1 MIRFGNFSNMFVWLL
16 SIGLDWSRA
25 SPDAFMENFN
35 FVNEWKHDRVEL
47 ALNSKSTEAHTAEP
61 LPFSRHVRSPTRRK
75 LTDVMTDERWVE
87 LPKPSGWTDKAFD
100 WRSLV
105 DFKHSSHQNVNEC
118 FAESAAVTMDA
129 LFQLAYGRNNN
140 TWFNADQLL
149 LCSGHN
155 FGQTGLPEEVFN
167 VNSEWSPASGCHPHG
182 DETIQLAHPA
192 LVLCDLS
199 GDDNIENS
207 LVNLLTLAPVSVAIP
222 SGNRVF
228 KNYKSG
234 ILSPEHLATKSNV
247 PDHSVALVG
256 FGTENGIDYWN
267 LKNSWGSLWGEDGYF
282 RLERR
287 YDGSGI
293 LGSYA
298 AVTKNF

>member
-1 MIRFGNFSNMFVWLL
+1 MIRFGNFSNMFMWLL
-16 SIGLDWSRA
+16 SIGLDWSEA
-25 SPDAFMENFN
+25 SPDTFMENFN
-35 FVNEWKHDRVEL
+35 FVNEWKHDRVKL
-47 ALNSKSTEAHTAEP
+47 SLNSKSVEAHTVDP
-61 LPFSRHVRSPTRRK
+61 LPLSRHAHSPTRRK
-75 LTDVMTDERWVE
+75 LVDLMTEERWVK

-100 WRSLV
+100 WRGLV

-129 LFQLAYGRNNN
+129 LYQLAYGRNNDSY
-140 TWFNADQLL
+140 FNPDQLL

-155 FGQTGLPEEVFN
+155 YGQTGLPEEVFN
-167 VNSEWSPASGCHPHG
+167 VHSKWSPSAGCHPHG
-182 DETIQLAHPA
+182 DETIQLAHSA

-199 GDDNIENS
+199 GDENIENS
-207 LVNLLTLAPVSVAIP
+207 LVNLLIFAPVNVAIP

-234 ILSPEHLATKSNV
+234 ILSPNHLATKSNV

-256 FGTENGIDYWN
+256 FGTEKGLDYWT
-267 LKNSWGSLWGEDGYF
+267 LKNSWGANWGEDGYF

-287 YDGSGI
+287 YDGSGA

-298 AVTKNF
+298 TVTKLV

>member
-1 MIRFGNFSNMFVWLL
+1 MIRFGNFSNMFMWLL
-16 SIGLDWSRA
+16 SIGLDWSEA

-35 FVNEWKHDRVEL
+35 FVNEWEHDRVEL
-47 ALNSKSTEAHTAEP
+47 SLNSKSAEAHTAEP
-61 LPFSRHVRSPTRRK
+61 LPLSRHAHSPTRRK
-75 LTDVMTDERWVE
+75 LVDVMTEERWVK
-87 LPKPSGWTDKAFD
+87 LPKPSGWTDEGFD

-105 DFKHSSHQNVNEC
+105 EFKQSSHQSVNEC

-129 LFQLAYGRNNN
+129 LYQLKYGRKND
-140 TWFNADQLL
+140 TWFNPDQLL

-155 FGQTGLPEEVFN
+155 YGQTGLPEEVFN
-167 VNSEWSPASGCHPHG
+167 VNSKWSPSAGCHPQG

-192 LVLCDLS
+192 LVFCDLS
-199 GDDNIENS
+199 GDENIEHS
-207 LVNLLTLAPVSVAIP
+207 LLNLLTFAPVNVAIT

-234 ILSPEHLATKSNV
+234 ILSPEHMATKSNV

-256 FGTENGIDYWN
+256 FGTENGVDYWT
-267 LKNSWGSLWGEDGYF
+267 LKNSWGTQWGEDGYF
-282 RLERR
+282 RLERK
-287 YDGSGI
+287 YDGSGA

-298 AVTKNF
+298 AVTKVI